1 MGQTLSEPVVEKSS
15 AKGEDER
22 LLYGV
27 SAMQGWRIS
36 MEDAH
41 TTVLDLLPP
50 GSDEAKK
57 HESKLSFFGVFDG
70 HGGDKVALFAGEHI
84 HDIIKKQE
92 TFKKGNYEQA
102 LKDGFLAT
110 DRAILNDPKYE
121 EEVSGCTACVGLISD
136 NKIYVANAGDSRSV
150 LGIKGRAKP
159 LSQDHKPQLEAEKS
173 RITAAGGFVD
183 FGRVNGNLALSRA
196 IGDFEF
202 KKSAELSPEAQIVT
216 AFPDVETHEMSDDD
230 EFLVIACDGIWDCQS
245 SQAVVEFV
253 RRGIA
258 AKQEL
263 DKICENM
270 MDNCLASN
278 SETGGVGCDNMT
290 MVIIG
295 LLRGK
300 TKEEWYEEIAK
311 RVAAGDGPCAPP
323 EYAEF
328 RGPGVHHN
336 FDDSDSGY
344 DVDVE
349 NKGKPFGIG
358 GYKGRII
365 FLGDGTEVLTDS
377 DDTEMFD
384 NAEEDKDLESQVSKA
399 SSATSKDGETNEK
412 STTKPAQDSKGG
424 ADIAKEESKPA
435 ATSEAAESQK
445 TDSKEK

>member
-41 TTVLDLLPP
+41 ITILDLLTP

-70 HGGDKVALFAGEHI
+70 HGGDKVALFAGENI

-216 AFPDVETHEMSDDD
+216 AFPDVETHEISDDD

-290 MVIIG
+290 MCIIG

-399 SSATSKDGETNEK
+399 SSATSKDSEAEDK
-412 STTKPAQDSKGG
+412 SAPKTEEVKAADKTT
-424 ADIAKEESKPA
+424 EESKSAAVPA
-435 ATSEAAESQK
+435 STEE
-445 TDSKEK
+445 SKEK

>member
-22 LLYGV
+22 LIYGV

-41 TTVLDLLPP
+41 ITILDLLPP

-70 HGGDKVALFAGEHI
+70 HGGDKVALFAGENI

-216 AFPDVETHEMSDDD
+216 AFPDVETHEISDDD

-384 NAEEDKDLESQVSKA
+384 NAEEDKDLESQVSKT
-399 SSATSKDGETNEK
+399 SSATSKDGETADK
-412 STTKPAQDSKGG
+412 SETKPEQESKAG
-424 ADIAKEESKPA
+424 ADKAKEESKSV
-435 ATSEAAESQK
+435 ATSEVAESQK
-445 TDSKEK
+445 TDSKK

>member
-1 MGQTLSEPVVEKSS
+1 MGQTLSEPVVEKTSE
-15 AKGEDER
+15 KGEDDR

-41 TTVLDLLPP
+41 TAELNLTPP
-50 GSDEAKK
+50 DNDTKT
-57 HESKLSFFGVFDG
+57 HPDRLSFFGVFDG
-70 HGGDKVALFAGEHI
+70 HGGDKVALFAGENI
-84 HDIIKKQE
+84 HKIVFKQDS
-92 TFKKGNYEQA
+92 FKTGDYAQG

-121 EEVSGCTACVGLISD
+121 EEVSGCTACVSLIAG
-136 NKIYVANAGDSRSV
+136 NKLYVANAGDSRGV

-159 LSQDHKPQLEAEKS
+159 LSNDHKPQLETEKS

-202 KKSAELSPEAQIVT
+202 KKSAELSPENQIVT
-216 AFPDVETHEMSDDD
+216 AFPDVEEHDLTEED

-258 AKQEL
+258 AKQDL

-295 LLRGK
+295 FLHGK
-300 TKEEWYEEIAK
+300 TKEQWYDEIAK
-311 RVAAGDGPCAPP
+311 RVANGDGPCAPP

-336 FDDSDSGY
+336 YEDSDSGY
-344 DVDVE
+344 DVDAE
-349 NKGKPFGIG
+349 SGGKFNLAGSR
-358 GYKGRII
+358 GRII
-365 FLGDGTEVLTDS
+365 FLGDGTEVLTGS

-384 NAEEDKDLESQVSKA
+384 NADEDKDLASQVSKGA
-399 SSATSKDGETNEK
+399 A
-412 STTKPAQDSKGG
+412 KPD
-424 ADIAKEESKPA
+424 AKEEPEAKSESDSKPA
-435 ATSEAAESQK
+435 AEAEKKQDEKAPEESK
-445 TDSKEK
+445 KD

>member
-1 MGQTLSEPVVEKSS
+1 MGQTLSEPVVEKASE
-15 AKGEDER
+15 KGEDER
-22 LLYGV
+22 LIYGV

-41 TTVLDLLPP
+41 TNVLDLDPTKTHP
-50 GSDEAKK
+50 AKM
-57 HESKLSFFGVFDG
+57 SFFGVFDG
-70 HGGDKVALFAGEHI
+70 HGGDKVALFAGENI
-84 HDIIKKQE
+84 HNIIFKQD
-92 TFKKGNYEQA
+92 TFKAGDYTQG

-110 DRAILNDPKYE
+110 DRAILSDPKYE
-121 EEVSGCTACVGLISD
+121 EEVSGCTACVSLIAG
-136 NKIYVANAGDSRSV
+136 NKIYVANAGDSRGV

-159 LSQDHKPQLEAEKS
+159 MSHDHKPQNEIEKN

-202 KKSAELSPEAQIVT
+202 KKSAELSPENQIVT
-216 AFPDVETHEMSDDD
+216 AYPDVEQHDLTDED
-230 EFLVIACDGIWDCQS
+230 EFLVLACDGIWDCQS

-263 DKICENM
+263 EKICENM

-290 MVIIG
+290 MTIVG
-295 LLRGK
+295 FLNGK
-300 TKEEWYEEIAK
+300 TKEEWYDEIAR
-311 RVAAGDGPCAPP
+311 RVANGDGPCAPP

-336 FDDSDSGY
+336 FEDSDSGY
-344 DVDVE
+344 EMDAD
-349 NKGKPFGIG
+349 NKGRAFGVG

-365 FLGDGTEVLTDS
+365 FLGDGTEVLTES

-384 NAEEDKDLESQVSKA
+384 NDDEDKDLASQVSKTVT
-399 SSATSKDGETNEK
+399 SPDATE
-412 STTKPAQDSKGG
+412 
-424 ADIAKEESKPA
+424 KPA
-435 ATSEAAESQK
+435 AAAETKPDPAKETEKPKAVDEKKEAAPQETK
-445 TDSKEK
+445 KD